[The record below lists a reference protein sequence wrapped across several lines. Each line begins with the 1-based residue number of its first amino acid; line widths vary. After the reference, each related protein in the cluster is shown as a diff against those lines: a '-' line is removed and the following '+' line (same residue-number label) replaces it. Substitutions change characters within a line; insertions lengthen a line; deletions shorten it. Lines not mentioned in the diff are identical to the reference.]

1 VIERVRVRG
10 SKLLVAR
17 GTQILEVFIRC
28 GELKVNICFYVM
40 TGLVYANMR
49 EEKHCV
55 GSGKKSCTAVPHR
68 GCAAAS
74 VSING
79 AWQKTASYDQEKY
92 MTVLL
97 DFILYKKSN
106 SPNFRW
112 ECMFHVTL
120 AYFHNCNMVEP
131 F

>member
-1 VIERVRVRG
+1 
-10 SKLLVAR
+10 
-17 GTQILEVFIRC
+17 
-28 GELKVNICFYVM
+28 
-40 TGLVYANMR
+40 
-49 EEKHCV
+49 
-55 GSGKKSCTAVPHR
+55 
-68 GCAAAS
+68 
-74 VSING
+74 
-79 AWQKTASYDQEKY
+79 

-112 ECMFHVTL
+112 ECMFHVTM